1 MQGVPSMKIMKLLD
15 VCDFRGGTQP
25 PKEEWINEKREGY
38 VRMLQIRDF
47 TQGDEKF
54 IQYVLDTKKLRKCTK
69 EDLLLSRYG
78 YIGQV
83 VTGLE
88 GAYNVAL
95 VKIEK
100 KIDINRE
107 YLMYYFQSEYFNNY
121 LSSNTGARATIAGFN
136 KSELKSAEIPIPDDK
151 TQQQIAEL
159 LQHVDK
165 LIKKKTEQIEAMG
178 QLLKARFCEMF
189 ADGGISQTVQ
199 EICSD
204 IVDCPHST
212 PTYEGDLK
220 YPAIRT
226 TDIKDG
232 YIDWTQM
239 KYVSESEY
247 RMRISRI
254 TPEPG
259 DIVYGRE
266 GTYGNATIL
275 PEGYQF
281 CLGQRVMLFRPDRSK
296 CIPEYLLHCLISDDV
311 RRQADAKNV
320 GSTVPHVNVADAKK
334 FSIKL
339 HPLPDQEAFAEF
351 AKMVNEY
358 KAIAEKALS
367 ELEILKKS
375 LLKKFFG

>member
-1 MQGVPSMKIMKLLD
+1 MRKMKLLD

-25 PKEEWINEKREGY
+25 PKEEWVNEKQDGY

-54 IQYVLDTKKLRKCTK
+54 IQYVLDTKKLRKCNK
-69 EDLLLSRYG
+69 DDLLLSRYG

-95 VKIEK
+95 VKIEQ
-100 KIDINRE
+100 KIKINRL
-107 YLMYYFQSEYFNNY
+107 YLMYYFQSEYFKNY
-121 LSSNTGARATIAGFN
+121 LLSNTGARATIAGFN
-136 KSELKSAEIPIPDDK
+136 KNELKDATIPVPADDL
-151 TQQQIAEL
+151 QQKI
-159 LQHVDK
+159 VDRLAQVDE
-165 LIKKKTEQIEAMG
+165 LIKKRTEQIEAFNQLIKG
-178 QLLKARFCEMF
+178 QFKEMF
-189 ADGGISQTVQ
+189 DEGGTTLTVQ
-199 EICSD
+199 DVCTD

-212 PTYEGDLK
+212 PSYEGELL

-239 KYVSESEY
+239 KYVSEVEY
-247 RMRISRI
+247 QKRISRI
-254 TPEPG
+254 TPVAG

-281 CLGQRVMLFRPDRSK
+281 CLGQRVMLFRANPDK

-334 FSIKL
+334 FTIKL
-339 HPLPDQEAFAEF
+339 HPIHKQEVFANF
-351 AKMVNEY
+351 AQQVNCS
-358 KAIAEKALS
+358 KQIAEAALI
-367 ELEILKKS
+367 ELETLKSS
-375 LLKKFFG
+375 LLKEFFG

>member
-1 MQGVPSMKIMKLLD
+1 MELMKLLD
-15 VCDFRGGTQP
+15 VCDFHGGTQP
-25 PKEEWINEKREGY
+25 PKEEWVNDPQEGY

-54 IQYVLDTKKLRKCTK
+54 IQYVRDTKKLRKCTK

-95 VKIEK
+95 VKIER
-100 KIDINRE
+100 KIDINRL
-107 YLMYYFQSEYFNNY
+107 YLMYYFQSEYFKNY
-121 LSSNTGARATIAGFN
+121 LLSNTGARATIAGFN
-136 KSELKSAEIPIPDDK
+136 KNELAGATIPIPSPEI
-151 TQQQIAEL
+151 QQQIVNRLTE
-159 LQHVDK
+159 VDF
-165 LIKKKTEQIEAMG
+165 LIKQRTLQIETLN
-178 QLLKARFCEMF
+178 LLIKARFKEMF
-189 ADGGISQTVQ
+189 SVGGIALTVQ
-199 EICSD
+199 DVCTD
-204 IVDCPHST
+204 IIDCPHST
-212 PTYEGDLK
+212 PSYEGVLE

-232 YIDWTQM
+232 FIDWTQM
-239 KYVSESEY
+239 KYVSNTEY
-247 RMRISRI
+247 KKRTSRI
-254 TPEPG
+254 VPVAG

-281 CLGQRVMLFRPDRSK
+281 CLGQRVMLFRHDPKK

-311 RRQADAKNV
+311 RRQADAQNV

-334 FSIKL
+334 FKIKL
-339 HPLPDQEAFAEF
+339 HPLQKQKEF
-351 AKMVNEY
+351 AIFAQQVSESRI
-358 KAIAEKALS
+358 IAESALA
-367 ELEILKKS
+367 EMETLKGS
-375 LLKKFFG
+375 LLKDFFG

>member
-1 MQGVPSMKIMKLLD
+1 MKTMKLLD

-25 PKEEWINEKREGY
+25 PKEVWISEKQDGY

-54 IQYVLDTKKLRKCTK
+54 IQYVPDSKKLRKCEK
-69 EDLLLSRYG
+69 DDLLLSRYG

-95 VKIEK
+95 VKIERK
-100 KIDINRE
+100 TDIDRL
-107 YLMYYFQSEYFNNY
+107 YLMYYFQSEYFKNY
-121 LSSNTGARATIAGFN
+121 LLTNTGARATIAGFN
-136 KSELKSAEIPIPDDK
+136 KSELKDALIPVPDRK
-151 TQQQIAEL
+151 TQQEIAGL
-159 LQHVDK
+159 LARVDT
-165 LIKKKTEQIEAMG
+165 LIQKKREQVALLR
-178 QLLKARFCEMF
+178 QLLKTRFREMF
-189 ADGGISQTVQ
+189 AQGGISLTVQ
-199 EICSD
+199 EVCTD

-232 YIDWTQM
+232 FIDWTQM
-239 KYVSESEY
+239 KYVSEEEY
-247 RMRISRI
+247 QERISRI
-254 TPEPG
+254 RPLPG

-266 GTYGNATIL
+266 GTYGNGAIL
-275 PEGYQF
+275 PADHQF
-281 CLGQRVMLFRPDRSK
+281 CLGQRVMLFRPDTAR

-311 RRQADAKNV
+311 RQQADAKNV

-334 FSIKL
+334 FRIKL
-339 HPLPDQEAFAEF
+339 HPLPQQEQFARF
-351 AKMVNEY
+351 ARQVNELRVT
-358 KAIAEKALS
+358 AEAS
-367 ELEILKKS
+367 LEQLE
-375 LLKKFFG
+375 LLKNGLLNQYFG

>member
-1 MQGVPSMKIMKLLD
+1 MQEMKLLD

-25 PKEEWINEKREGY
+25 PKEEWVNEKQDGY

-47 TQGDEKF
+47 TQGNEKF

-69 EDLLLSRYG
+69 DDLLLSRYG

-95 VKIEK
+95 VKIEQ
-100 KIDINRE
+100 KIEINRL
-107 YLMYYFQSEYFNNY
+107 YLKYYFQSEYFKNY
-121 LSSNTGARATIAGFN
+121 LLSNTGARATIAGFN
-136 KSELKSAEIPIPDDK
+136 KSELKDAIIRVPSDDI
-151 TQQQIAEL
+151 QQKI
-159 LQHVDK
+159 VDRLAQVDE
-165 LIKKKTEQIEAMG
+165 LIKKRTEQIDAFN
-178 QLLKARFCEMF
+178 QLIKGRFKEMF
-189 ADGGISQTVQ
+189 DDGGETLTVQ
-199 EICSD
+199 DLCTD

-212 PTYEGDLK
+212 PSYEGELI
-220 YPAIRT
+220 YPSIRT

-232 YIDWTQM
+232 FIDWTQM
-239 KYVSESEY
+239 KYVSEKEY
-247 RMRISRI
+247 KKRIGRI
-254 TPEPG
+254 TPVPG

-281 CLGQRVMLFRPDRSK
+281 CLGQRVMLFRADISK

-334 FSIKL
+334 FTVKL
-339 HPLPDQEAFAEF
+339 HPMQAQIQFAQF
-351 AKMVNEY
+351 AQQVSGSRT
-358 KAIAEKALS
+358 IAETALT
-367 ELEILKKS
+367 ELQTLKQS
-375 LLKKFFG
+375 LLKEIFG